1 MIVPYKWLLD
11 YVNIDKSITEVGDEL
26 TLSGSK
32 VEEIIEN
39 GKEISKV
46 VTGKILSIEKH
57 PNADR
62 LTICRVDIKNE
73 IIQIVTA
80 ATNIKV
86 GDIVPV
92 ALHGSTLA
100 GGIKI
105 KKGKLRGVES
115 NGMFCSEVE
124 LGIADENSVHGIMI
138 LKEGTPIGEDIKE
151 VLGLN
156 GGIID
161 FEITSNRADCFSVYG
176 IAREAAATFKTKLKP
191 VNTAYK
197 SNDEDINDYL
207 KVEVK
212 DDLCR
217 RYAAKMVKNVVVK
230 DSPEWMQQRLKE
242 AGIRPINN
250 IVDITNFVMVE
261 LGQPMHAFDY
271 KFIEGSKIIVRKAE
285 DNEKFKT
292 LDGEERTLS
301 SSMLVIADDKK
312 AVAVAGVMG
321 GENSEIKNDTNTII
335 FECANFDGT
344 SVRITSK
351 KLGLRTDAS
360 SKFEKDID
368 PNLID
373 MAISRACNLIEELG
387 AGEIVGGIVDI
398 YKNPLTPYKLT
409 VSASWVNKF
418 LGTDI
423 KPEMM
428 KEILESLEIKTN
440 LIGDELNLVVPTFR
454 QDIKIRE
461 DVAEEIARIYGY
473 NNIPTRNI
481 VGEAVEGIVKENQK
495 LKKIVRE
502 TMVSSG
508 LYECTTYSF
517 VSPKVYNKICIPDS
531 NAIRNAVKILNPLGE
546 DFSIMRTTAIP
557 SMMEVMATNYSRG
570 INEVKLFEIA
580 KVFIPRENDELP
592 EEADKLVIGMYGGA
606 DFYNIKGVVENLM
619 NALGIDRC
627 LFVKEAENPI
637 FHPGRTA
644 KIIIRNKEAGVLGEV
659 HPDVTDNYDIEE
671 RVYIA
676 EIDLNSVFEASNL
689 NKKYK
694 SLPKYPSVSRDI
706 AMLVKDEVT
715 AAEIEGIIR
724 ANGKDIMESIKL
736 FDVYKGKQV
745 PEGMKSIAYS
755 ITYRA
760 EGRTLKDEEVN
771 KVHERIVKALEEKLD
786 AKLREC

>member
-62 LTICRVDIKNE
+62 LTICKVDIKDE

-80 ATNIKV
+80 ATNIRV
-86 GDIVPV
+86 NDIVPV

-100 GGIKI
+100 GGVKI

-124 LGIADENSVHGIMI
+124 LGIADEDSVHGIMI

-156 GGIID
+156 GGVID

-191 VNTAYK
+191 VNTAYS

-250 IVDITNFVMVE
+250 IVDITNYVMVE
-261 LGQPMHAFDY
+261 LGQPMHAYNY

-292 LDGEERTLS
+292 LDGEERTLN

-312 AVAVAGVMG
+312 PVAVAGVMG

-344 SVRITSK
+344 SIRLTSK

-368 PNLID
+368 PNLVE
-373 MAISRACNLIEELG
+373 MAMNRACNLIEELG
-387 AGEIVGGIVDI
+387 AGEIVGGTVDV
-398 YKNPLTPYKLT
+398 YKNPLMPHKLT

-428 KEILESLEIKTN
+428 KEMLESLEIKTN

-454 QDIKIRE
+454 QDVKIKE

-473 NNIPTRNI
+473 NNIPTRKI
-481 VGEAVEGIVKENQK
+481 VGETVEGTVKKDQK
-495 LKKIVRE
+495 L
-502 TMVSSG
+502 
-508 LYECTTYSF
+508 
-517 VSPKVYNKICIPDS
+517 
-531 NAIRNAVKILNPLGE
+531 
-546 DFSIMRTTAIP
+546 
-557 SMMEVMATNYSRG
+557 
-570 INEVKLFEIA
+570 
-580 KVFIPRENDELP
+580 
-592 EEADKLVIGMYGGA
+592 
-606 DFYNIKGVVENLM
+606 
-619 NALGIDRC
+619 
-627 LFVKEAENPI
+627 
-637 FHPGRTA
+637 
-644 KIIIRNKEAGVLGEV
+644 
-659 HPDVTDNYDIEE
+659 
-671 RVYIA
+671 
-676 EIDLNSVFEASNL
+676 
-689 NKKYK
+689 
-694 SLPKYPSVSRDI
+694 
-706 AMLVKDEVT
+706 
-715 AAEIEGIIR
+715 
-724 ANGKDIMESIKL
+724 
-736 FDVYKGKQV
+736 
-745 PEGMKSIAYS
+745 
-755 ITYRA
+755 
-760 EGRTLKDEEVN
+760 
-771 KVHERIVKALEEKLD
+771 
-786 AKLREC
+786 